1 MFVYFSFSPANV
13 FHQTSVSRYVL
24 AGGYKRCVHTVLH
37 FSLPAFTAVRPSC
50 SHAGCI
56 LWVLSANTSEF
67 ASPPPLL
74 YCWMHSSTFL
84 SLQVKAKPC
93 QAAGVQLPAWSF
105 LIHQLAPIK
114 TTRIISWHRY
124 AITGNLITNFDGAES
139 LEQWSS
145 TKSVDNCVRKTI
157 LITMKCYKNQL
168 LTSYYICSSGGEIH
182 VPSVV
187 SSVAFQWQIRKE
199 VFTASSKHLV
209 ATIWALYSPS

>member
-1 MFVYFSFSPANV
+1 MCSHCSPFLTASLYSS
-13 FHQTSVSRYVL
+13 Q
-24 AGGYKRCVHTVLH
+24 TVLQPCRLH
-37 FSLPAFTAVRPSC
+37 TLGAFC
-50 SHAGCI
+50 KHK
-56 LWVLSANTSEF
+56 WVCQ
-67 ASPPPLL
+67 PPPLL

-105 LIHQLAPIK
+105 LIHQSAPIK

-209 ATIWALYSPS
+209 ATIWALYSPP